1 MKWSDSVKRVL
12 ILGGGFG
19 GLATAHRLKQ
29 KLAPEDEVILVD
41 RRGYFMVGFRK
52 TWALVGESPLE
63 AGQRSLD
70 GLTSLGIRVMREP
83 VTVIDP
89 KARAAYMGDQ
99 RIQADALVVA
109 LGAELAPE
117 AIPGFQQHAFN
128 VYDAQDIPR
137 AAQALSE
144 FQGGRLSIGIFG
156 APYKCPPAPYEMALL
171 INDSLMSRGVK
182 ATMEVFTPQPMSL
195 PILGQVGC
203 DLIESRLAD
212 KGITFLPNHKAT
224 AVESGQV
231 VFADKRRPYDLLL
244 GVPPHRPPAVVRESG
259 LVDGSGWVSVNP
271 RTLETQFPGVYA
283 IGDVVQISLAN
294 GKPLPKAGVFAEAM
308 GETVADRIA
317 AVFNGEEPEATF
329 KGEGGCY
336 LEVGGGKAMMV
347 QGSFLAEPEPE
358 VTLTEATAG
367 YLEEKRSFETQRLLG
382 WFG

>member
-1 MKWSDSVKRVL
+1 MKRVL

-29 KLAPEDEVILVD
+29 TLAPEDEVILVD
-41 RRGYFMVGFRK
+41 RRDYFMVGFRK
-52 TWALVGESPLE
+52 TWALISESPLE
-63 AGQRSLD
+63 DGQRSLH
-70 GLTSLGIRVMREP
+70 GLTSLGIRVMRDP

-89 KARAAYMGDQ
+89 EARAATMGDQ
-99 RIQADALVVA
+99 RISADALVVA

-117 AIPGFQQHAFN
+117 AIPGFQQNAFN
-128 VYDAQDIPR
+128 VYDSQDIPR

-144 FQGGRLSIGIFG
+144 FRGGRLSIGIFG

-171 INDSLMSRGVK
+171 ISDSLKSRGVK
-182 ATMEVFTPQPMSL
+182 ASMEVFTPQPMSL
-195 PILGQVGC
+195 PILGAVGC

-224 AVESGQV
+224 AVEAGEVLFGDQ
-231 VFADKRRPYDLLL
+231 RRPFDLLL
-244 GVPPHRPPAVVRESG
+244 GVPPHRPPAVVQESG
-259 LVDGSGWVSVNP
+259 LVDKSGWVSVNP

-283 IGDVVQISLAN
+283 IGDVVQIAMAN

-317 AVFNGEEPEATF
+317 AVFNGHEPESTF

-347 QGSFLAEPEPE
+347 RGQFLAEPEPE
-358 VTLTEATAG
+358 VMLTEPSAE
-367 YLEEKRSFETQRLLG
+367 YLNEKRSFEIQRLQT